1 MSLYLDN
8 NATTSL
14 HPAVKEAIIEFL
26 DSYGN
31 PGSMHEAGR
40 RVKDRLDSAREE
52 IASFLGTTPTKI
64 MFTSCASESNNT
76 ILKSLLLHDFGFKPH
91 MITSAIEHPSIITT
105 ARYLEKNGVD
115 VTYLPVTKDGI
126 IEISALE
133 KAITD
138 RTVLVSIMHANN
150 EIGTVQPIEEAAKLL
165 TQKNIFFHSDMV
177 QAPGK
182 IIFNLDSMDIDAA
195 SFSAHKMH
203 APKGIGALYFKNSKA
218 ENFPFTPLI
227 HGGHQENGLRAGTEN
242 TIGIIAWAA
251 ACRAIK
257 ADVQNEI
264 DYIKNLRDSFEN
276 IIKESISD
284 IVINGESA
292 PRKPCTSNVS
302 FKYVEGE
309 SILLRLDMEG
319 IAVSTGSA
327 CSTGSLD
334 PSHVIMAL
342 HNDPETA
349 HGSIRFSFSREN
361 SMEDVQATAAALKK
375 TIDFLRSISPLT
387 PKG

>member
-8 NATTSL
+8 NATTAL

-31 PGSMHEAGR
+31 PGSMHESGR
-40 RVKDRLDSAREE
+40 KVKNRLDTAREE
-52 IASFLGTTPTKI
+52 IASFLGTTPSKLH
-64 MFTSCASESNNT
+64 FTSCASESNNT
-76 ILKSLLLHDFGFKPH
+76 IFKSLLLHDFGFKPH
-91 MITSAIEHPSIITT
+91 IITSAIEHPSIITT
-105 ARYLEKNGVD
+105 ARFLEKNGVD
-115 VTYLPVTKDGI
+115 VTYLPVTKDGV

-133 KAITD
+133 NAITD

-150 EIGTVQPIEEAAKLL
+150 EIGTVQPIEDAAQLL
-165 TQKNIFFHSDMV
+165 AQKNIFFHSDMV

-182 IIFNLDSMDIDAA
+182 IIFNLDSMNIDAA

-203 APKGIGALYFKNSKA
+203 APKGIGALYLKNSKPK
-218 ENFPFTPLI
+218 NFPFKPLI

-251 ACRAIK
+251 ACKTIK
-257 ADVQNEI
+257 SDLQKEI
-264 DYIKNLRDSFEN
+264 NYLKNLRDSFES
-276 IIKESISD
+276 IIKQTITD
-284 IVINGESA
+284 VVINGESA
-292 PRKPCTSNVS
+292 TRKPCTSNIS

-361 SMEDVQATAAALKK
+361 NMEDVKTTAAVLKK